1 MSKNRC
7 FLPNCCSF
15 CQAVSEEKIF
25 RNRQLE
31 KKLPVVAM
39 FVSGSG
45 RNEQSLSRTY
55 HIYLLAS
62 FSSFGHAVSEEKIFK
77 KSANQKEELPLAV
90 MLVIGSGRN
99 DQSLQRTLHR
109 CFVPLL
115 KCKMFTDGRQRMTI
129 AHVAFGKVS

>member
-1 MSKNRC
+1 VNPIYVHRKINHECVESDKIGRNIYVNYPGMSKNRC

-77 KSANQKEELPLAV
+77 KSAN
-90 MLVIGSGRN
+90 
-99 DQSLQRTLHR
+99 
-109 CFVPLL
+109 
-115 KCKMFTDGRQRMTI
+115 
-129 AHVAFGKVS
+129 